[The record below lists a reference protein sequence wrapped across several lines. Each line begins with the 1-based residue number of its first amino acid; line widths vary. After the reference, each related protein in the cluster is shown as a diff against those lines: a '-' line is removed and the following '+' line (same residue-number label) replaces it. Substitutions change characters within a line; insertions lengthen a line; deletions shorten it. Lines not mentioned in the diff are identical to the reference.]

1 MRIKVDLSVLGKTK
15 WHEYAIRFV
24 FGGLITA
31 VAGVI
36 AKHYGPVIGGLFLA
50 CPAIFPA
57 SATLIEKH
65 EEQKKACVGL
75 KGTIRA
81 RDAASVDA
89 AGSAIGSVG
98 LLIFAAITWTFLPG
112 HSVWLVLL
120 VATIAWLAVSALLWQ
135 LRKRDQVLLSKR
147 PRHL

>member
-1 MRIKVDLSVLGKTK
+1 MRIQVDLSVLGKTK

-31 VAGVI
+31 IAGVI
-36 AKHYGPVIGGLFLA
+36 AKDYGPVIGGLFLA

-65 EEQKKACVGL
+65 EEKKKACVGL

-81 RDAASVDA
+81 RDAASIDA

-98 LLIFAAITWTFLPG
+98 LVCFGVITWKFLAG

-120 VATIAWLAVSALLWQ
+120 LATIAWLVVSALLWQ
-135 LRKRDQVLLSKR
+135 LRKRDQVLLGKR
-147 PRHL
+147 PLNL